1 MRSTKQ
7 RSAVIAALLEVSD
20 FRSAQQLH
28 DLLRQRGEQVGLT
41 TVYRTLQA
49 LADLGEVD
57 VIVRDDGESVY
68 RQCSDSHHHH
78 LVCRQC
84 GATVEV
90 EAPDV
95 ERWAHFVAEQQGF
108 SAVSHTVE
116 IFGLCARCT
125 HS

>member
-7 RSAVIAALLEVSD
+7 RSAVIAALLEVDD

-28 DLLRQRGEQVGLT
+28 DLLRQQGQQVGLT

-78 LVCRQC
+78 LVCRDC
-84 GATVEV
+84 GSTVEV
-90 EAPDV
+90 ESPEVEQWAQAVARKHGFVDV
-95 ERWAHFVAEQQGF
+95 T
-108 SAVSHTVE
+108 HTFE
-116 IFGLCARCT
+116 IFGLCPD

>member
-7 RSAVIAALLEVSD
+7 RSAVIAALLEVDD

-28 DLLRQRGEQVGLT
+28 DLLRHQGQQVGLT

-49 LADLGEVD
+49 LAELGEVD

-78 LVCRQC
+78 LVCRSC
-84 GATVEV
+84 GSTVEV
-90 EAPDV
+90 EGPEVEQLAHAVAHKHGFEDV
-95 ERWAHFVAEQQGF
+95 T
-108 SAVSHTVE
+108 HTFE
-116 IFGLCARCT
+116 IFGVCPNC

>member
-7 RSAVIAALLEVSD
+7 RSAVIAALLEVDD

-28 DLLRQRGEQVGLT
+28 DLLRHQGQQVGLT

-49 LADLGEVD
+49 LAELGEVD

-78 LVCRQC
+78 LVCRNC
-84 GATVEV
+84 GSTVEV
-90 EAPDV
+90 EDPEV
-95 ERWAHFVAEQQGF
+95 EQWAHAVAHKNGFVD
-108 SAVSHTVE
+108 VTHTFE
-116 IFGLCARCT
+116 IFGLCVNC